1 MVKKETLERLKKRLD
16 EVDEVKEINK
26 FNVADVREL
35 VAGYEKLL
43 GEYDE
48 SVRCFNQIE
57 NQEMDRARRKHEREM
72 EELRYGG
79 EVIY

>member
-48 SVRCFNQIE
+48 SVRCFN
-57 NQEMDRARRKHEREM
+57 
-72 EELRYGG
+72 
-79 EVIY
+79 